1 MLCGWRIMLAD
12 QPSELI
18 GVMCSSWRQQS
29 REAQQLSLVTV
40 TKPVSLDPALHQL
53 GLQLFSIKA
62 EELRREQQPTTHYPN
77 HYTYQYQ
84 CFPYMHLARGGPLK
98 PRHWPHP
105 RIALPPLLKEIIGE
119 TLKQT
124 EQEQHVSLITY
135 IFRLMSYGL
144 LTVQSVLKCF
154 FF

>member
-1 MLCGWRIMLAD
+1 MCGWRIMLAD

-98 PRHWPHP
+98 PRHWPC
-105 RIALPPLLKEIIGE
+105 PLARHTSSPNFATAAEKIPGGSTAAPYSPLY
-119 TLKQT
+119 LRQ
-124 EQEQHVSLITY
+124 
-135 IFRLMSYGL
+135 L
-144 LTVQSVLKCF
+144 L
-154 FF
+154 